1 MKKGYLNN
9 FVNWILD
16 KLATKVYNQLATS
29 NKTMI
34 GALNELNNRLRVQI
48 IDTRSANESPQY
60 YYSNYPQTVVYEL
73 KENLSVNDPFHV
85 DVFLVLQTIT
95 PWHDITAGSVIQRA
109 YMSGKVKI
117 RYSKS
122 TDSWSEWTD

>member
-1 MKKGYLNN
+1 MKKGFLNN
-9 FVNWILD
+9 FANWILD
-16 KLATKVYNQLATS
+16 KLAAKVYNQLATS

-34 GALNELNNRLRVQI
+34 GALNELNSKLRTQI
-48 IDTRSANESPQY
+48 IDTRSTNESPQY
-60 YYSNYPQTVVYEL
+60 YYSNYPQTIIYEL
-73 KENLSVNDPFHV
+73 KENLSVDDPFQTV
-85 DVFLVLQTIT
+85 AFLVLQTIT

-122 TDSWSEWTD
+122 VDSWSEWTD